1 MFKFHLVL
9 LFCICSLSCASSS
22 LQPRF
27 QYLEEWNAWK
37 STHGKSYES
46 ERDEVEKH
54 IVWMSNK
61 EYIDQHNAN
70 SHIFGFNLD
79 LNHLG
84 DMVSAMVVVVVDFGC
99 CVIVIAVWLTFD
111 VCADW
116 YGILGEIQQLQECS
130 WEEEQ
135 LTCVCCRPT
144 AVLPWLNWLEDK
156 GSSHR
161 DKISGEISQYLG
173 RPKVVALEVAT
184 ACSSHHAQNTQR
196 IQLACKKSMVEH
208 CNQHTLW
215 QDQLK
220 GNFKSHY
227 WSFQGDCGASY
238 AFSVVGALEGAS
250 SLAHGK
256 LVSLSEQNIID
267 CSGSLESAF
276 GSSAFI

>member
-9 LFCICSLSCASSS
+9 LFCICSLSCASSN

-99 CVIVIAVWLTFD
+99 CVIVIAV
-111 VCADW
+111 
-116 YGILGEIQQLQECS
+116 
-130 WEEEQ
+130 
-135 LTCVCCRPT
+135 
-144 AVLPWLNWLEDK
+144 
-156 GSSHR
+156 
-161 DKISGEISQYLG
+161 
-173 RPKVVALEVAT
+173 
-184 ACSSHHAQNTQR
+184 
-196 IQLACKKSMVEH
+196 
-208 CNQHTLW
+208 
-215 QDQLK
+215 
-220 GNFKSHY
+220 
-227 WSFQGDCGASY
+227 
-238 AFSVVGALEGAS
+238 
-250 SLAHGK
+250 
-256 LVSLSEQNIID
+256 
-267 CSGSLESAF
+267 
-276 GSSAFI
+276 